1 MSSPPALPS
10 FSAEL
15 LLPKYWLNW
24 LLLSLFFLLSL
35 LPLSVIDSLAKV
47 LASISYRSNR
57 KRVLYAT
64 RNLTLCFPDKSAAE
78 IDQLVQDHM
87 LYRTISLMH
96 YGLVWWAPAFR
107 LRQIVELQGAELLE
121 NYRAQGKQVIALTS
135 HSVGLEFAVIALSMR
150 FKCSGPYKS
159 MKDKVVDWLIARG
172 RTRFGVRAYTRE
184 QGLRPLI
191 KDTKNNRVL
200 IYLADE
206 DLGAARSVFAP
217 LFNVQKA
224 TVPILGRLA
233 HKCNAVVMPCV
244 SCYDLKKRKYV
255 VKLLPAI
262 ESLSKDDKV
271 LAATQMNQAIEQ
283 TVHECIAQ
291 YLWTLGLFRTRP
303 EGESSVYGR

>member
-1 MSSPPALPS
+1 MSSAPS
-10 FSAEL
+10 FKAEL
-15 LLPKYWLNW
+15 LLPKYWLSW
-24 LLLSLFFLLSL
+24 IFISLFFLLSL
-35 LPLSVIDSLAKV
+35 LPLSVIDSLAKI
-47 LASISYRSNR
+47 LASIAYRKNR
-57 KRVLYAT
+57 KRVFYAT
-64 RNLTLCFPDKSAAE
+64 RNLALCFPDKSDAE

-87 LYRTISLMH
+87 LYRTLGLLH

-107 LRQIVELQGAELLE
+107 LRQIIELQGAELLE
-121 NYRAQGKQVIALTS
+121 SYKAQGNQVIALTS
-135 HSVGLEFAVIALSMR
+135 HSVGLEFAVLALSMNYQ
-150 FKCSGPYKS
+150 CSGPYNS
-159 MKDKVVDWLIARG
+159 MKNRVVDWLVARG

-233 HKCNAVVMPCV
+233 NQCNAVVMPCV
-244 SCYDLKKRKYV
+244 SCYDQKRRKYV

-262 ESLSKDDKV
+262 DQLSKDDDV
-271 LAATQMNQAIEQ
+271 LAATQMNKAIEQ

-291 YLWTLGLFRTRP
+291 YLWTLALFRTRP
-303 EGESSVYGR
+303 EGEASVYNL